1 MRISIVVPHTGSLA
15 TPTLIRDFAQAA
27 EELGFDG
34 LGVVDH
40 LALLKNVSSLYD
52 LGPQPVGIPEDNLKK
67 TLTPLYECV
76 STMAYLAGL
85 TRRVR
90 ICTGVLVLPLRNPL
104 YNARQLATI
113 DALSGGRIDIGI
125 GVGWLKEEADAL
137 QMPWAERGART
148 DEHIQVMRTLW
159 QSDAEYVGFKGRFY
173 QFDEIDP
180 RPHPQQRPIPI
191 YIGGHSPAAKARA
204 GRIGDGWITTLLDPQ
219 TQKAGMDEVRRAA
232 QAAGRDPKALKWIA
246 ATDARYEKGGVKGAD
261 VFIERVLAYRELGIT
276 ETRLRPM
283 ARSADDLM
291 TLIRWLAKEALPQFR
306 R

>member
-15 TPTLIRDFAQAA
+15 TPALIRDFVQAA

-34 LGVVDH
+34 VGVVDH

-67 TLTPLYECV
+67 TLTPLYEIV
-76 STMAYLAGL
+76 STMAYIAGL
-85 TRRVR
+85 TKRVR
-90 ICTGVLVLPLRNPL
+90 ISTGVLVLPLRNPL

-113 DALSGGRIDIGI
+113 DALSGGRIDLGI

-159 QSDAEYVGFKGRFY
+159 TSDAEYVGFRGRFY

-191 YIGGHSPAAKARA
+191 YVGGHSSAAKARA
-204 GRIGDGWITTLLDPQ
+204 GRIGDGWITTLLDPA
-219 TQKAGMDEVRRAA
+219 TQQAGMDEVRRAA
-232 QAAGRDPKALKWIA
+232 QAAGRDPQALRWIA
-246 ATDARYEKGGVKGAD
+246 STDARYEKGGVKGPEEF
-261 VFIERVLAYRELGIT
+261 VKRVLAYRDLGVT

-283 ARSADDLM
+283 ARSGEDLM
-291 TLIRWLAKEALPQFR
+291 TLVRWLAKEALPQFR